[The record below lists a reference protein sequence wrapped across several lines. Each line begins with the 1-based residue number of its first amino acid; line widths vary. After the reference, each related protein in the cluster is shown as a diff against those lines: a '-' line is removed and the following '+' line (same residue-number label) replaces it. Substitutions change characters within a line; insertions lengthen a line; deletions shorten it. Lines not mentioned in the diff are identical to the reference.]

1 MTRFRATATVVDALV
16 PDDLWSETSA
26 DASRGRSDHGRA
38 LLARTLLRLS
48 ASVACRC
55 RREATR
61 AGQHGILRADDCC
74 GGQDVTEAQPGGG
87 ATVRRMLV
95 GAQLRRLRT
104 QAGLTREQA
113 AEAIRASAWKL
124 HRLENGQVSF
134 KERDI
139 ADLLA
144 LYGVTDADQVTTLI
158 DLAREANAPS
168 WWSRYSDLLP
178 PWVRAYIDL
187 ESAASLIRTYQDQLV
202 PGLLQ
207 TEDYLRAVIAG
218 AHLGDAAEDMERRQA
233 LLERTDGFLL
243 WAVVEE
249 AALRRPVG
257 GPKVLRAQLE
267 RLIEATVLP
276 TVTLQVLPLRVSTH
290 AAMVGAFSILRF
302 PEPDLPDVVY
312 VEHLTSALY
321 LDKRSDVDAYTAVM
335 SRLEVVSAPPH
346 QTVAFLS
353 RILKEVDGA

>member
-48 ASVACRC
+48 
-55 RREATR
+55 
-61 AGQHGILRADDCC
+61 
-74 GGQDVTEAQPGGG
+74 
-87 ATVRRMLV
+87 
-95 GAQLRRLRT
+95 T

-218 AHLGDAAEDMERRQA
+218 AHLGDAAEDMERRVALRMGRQA

-249 AALRRPVG
+249 
-257 GPKVLRAQLE
+257 
-267 RLIEATVLP
+267 
-276 TVTLQVLPLRVSTH
+276 
-290 AAMVGAFSILRF
+290 
-302 PEPDLPDVVY
+302 
-312 VEHLTSALY
+312 
-321 LDKRSDVDAYTAVM
+321 
-335 SRLEVVSAPPH
+335 
-346 QTVAFLS
+346 
-353 RILKEVDGA
+353 

>member
-1 MTRFRATATVVDALV
+1 
-16 PDDLWSETSA
+16 
-26 DASRGRSDHGRA
+26 
-38 LLARTLLRLS
+38 
-48 ASVACRC
+48 
-55 RREATR
+55 
-61 AGQHGILRADDCC
+61 
-74 GGQDVTEAQPGGG
+74 
-87 ATVRRMLV
+87 MLV

-134 KERDI
+134 KDRDI

-144 LYGVTDADQVTTLI
+144 RYGVTDADQVAALV

-168 WWSRYSDLLP
+168 WWSRYSDLVP

-218 AHLGDAAEDMERRQA
+218 AHLGDTAEDAERRVALRMSRQA
-233 LLERTDGFLL
+233 LLERTDGFVL

-267 RLIEATVLP
+267 RLIEATALP
-276 TVTLQVLPLRVSTH
+276 TVILQILPSRVSAH

-321 LDKRSDVDAYTAVM
+321 LDKGSDVDAYTAVM

-346 QTVAFLS
+346 HTVAFLS
-353 RILKEVDGA
+353 RILTEIDGA

>member
-1 MTRFRATATVVDALV
+1 
-16 PDDLWSETSA
+16 
-26 DASRGRSDHGRA
+26 
-38 LLARTLLRLS
+38 
-48 ASVACRC
+48 
-55 RREATR
+55 
-61 AGQHGILRADDCC
+61 
-74 GGQDVTEAQPGGG
+74 
-87 ATVRRMLV
+87 MLV

-207 TEDYLRAVIAG
+207 TEDYRRAPWRRRRGHGTPGGAADGPAG
-218 AHLGDAAEDMERRQA
+218 AAGADRRVPAVGGGGGGGTAAA
-233 LLERTDGFLL
+233 G
-243 WAVVEE
+243 
-249 AALRRPVG
+249 RRPEG
-257 GPKVLRAQLE
+257 
-267 RLIEATVLP
+267 
-276 TVTLQVLPLRVSTH
+276 
-290 AAMVGAFSILRF
+290 AACPA
-302 PEPDLPDVVY
+302 
-312 VEHLTSALY
+312 
-321 LDKRSDVDAYTAVM
+321 
-335 SRLEVVSAPPH
+335 
-346 QTVAFLS
+346 
-353 RILKEVDGA
+353 

>member
-1 MTRFRATATVVDALV
+1 
-16 PDDLWSETSA
+16 
-26 DASRGRSDHGRA
+26 
-38 LLARTLLRLS
+38 
-48 ASVACRC
+48 
-55 RREATR
+55 
-61 AGQHGILRADDCC
+61 
-74 GGQDVTEAQPGGG
+74 VTEAQPGGG

-218 AHLGDAAEDMERRQA
+218 AHLGDAAEDAERRVALRMGRQA
-233 LLERTDGFLL
+233 LLERTDGFVL

-267 RLIEATVLP
+267 RLIEATALP
-276 TVTLQVLPLRVSTH
+276 TVTLQVLPLSVSAH

>member
-1 MTRFRATATVVDALV
+1 
-16 PDDLWSETSA
+16 
-26 DASRGRSDHGRA
+26 
-38 LLARTLLRLS
+38 
-48 ASVACRC
+48 
-55 RREATR
+55 
-61 AGQHGILRADDCC
+61 
-74 GGQDVTEAQPGGG
+74 
-87 ATVRRMLV
+87 MLV

-158 DLAREANAPS
+158 DLAREASAPS

-207 TEDYLRAVIAG
+207 TEDYLRAAIAG
-218 AHLGDAAEDMERRQA
+218 AHLGDAAEDMERRVALRMGRQA
-233 LLERTDGFLL
+233 LLE
-243 WAVVEE
+243 
-249 AALRRPVG
+249 RPVG

-267 RLIEATVLP
+267 RLIEATALP
-276 TVTLQVLPLRVSTH
+276 TVTLQVLPLRVSAH

>member
-1 MTRFRATATVVDALV
+1 MTNEQQASGPTIGSTGGPTV
-16 PDDLWSETSA
+16 
-26 DASRGRSDHGRA
+26 
-38 LLARTLLRLS
+38 LR
-48 ASVACRC
+48 
-55 RREATR
+55 
-61 AGQHGILRADDCC
+61 I
-74 GGQDVTEAQPGGG
+74 
-87 ATVRRMLV
+87 ML
-95 GAQLRRLRT
+95 GTQLRRLRE
-104 QAGLTREQA
+104 AKGITREDAGYQ
-113 AEAIRASAWKL
+113 IRASESKISRMEL
-124 HRLENGQVSF
+124 GRVSF

-218 AHLGDAAEDMERRQA
+218 AHLGDAAEDMERRVALRMGRQA

>member
-1 MTRFRATATVVDALV
+1 
-16 PDDLWSETSA
+16 
-26 DASRGRSDHGRA
+26 
-38 LLARTLLRLS
+38 
-48 ASVACRC
+48 
-55 RREATR
+55 
-61 AGQHGILRADDCC
+61 
-74 GGQDVTEAQPGGG
+74 VTEAQPGGG
-87 ATVRRMLV
+87 AIVRRMLV
-95 GAQLRRLRT
+95 GAQLRRLRLE
-104 QAGLTREQA
+104 AGLTREEA

-124 HRLENGQVSF
+124 HRLENGQVGF
-134 KERDI
+134 KDRDI

-144 LYGVTDADQVTTLI
+144 LYGVTDADQVATLV

-218 AHLGDAAEDMERRQA
+218 AHLGDAEDMERRVALRMGRQA

-267 RLIEATVLP
+267 RLIEATALP
-276 TVTLQVLPLRVSTH
+276 TVTLQILPLRVSAH

-312 VEHLTSALY
+312 VEHLTGALY
-321 LDKRSDVDAYTAVM
+321 LDKRSDLDAYTAVM
-335 SRLEVVSAPPH
+335 SRLEVASAPPH
-346 QTVAFLS
+346 RTVEFLS
-353 RILKEVDGA
+353 RILNEIDGA